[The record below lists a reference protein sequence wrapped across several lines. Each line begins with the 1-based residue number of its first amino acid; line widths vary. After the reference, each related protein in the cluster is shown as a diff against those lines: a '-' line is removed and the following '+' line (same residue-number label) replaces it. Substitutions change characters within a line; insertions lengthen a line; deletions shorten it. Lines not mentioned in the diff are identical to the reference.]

1 MRHRVK
7 KTHLGRDKA
16 HRKALLQNLA
26 AELLFHERIMT
37 TQAKAKALRPY
48 VEKVIT
54 LARKARQD
62 PDYALHARRRA
73 IQLVK
78 DKDVVHYLFEEQ
90 VDRFLDR
97 PGGYTRIVKYGPR
110 RGDGAP
116 MAIIELVD

>member
-7 KTHLGRDKA
+7 KNHLGRDKA

-97 PGGYTRIVKYGPR
+97 PGGYTRVVKYGPR